1 METVNIMH
9 EALRKACM
17 ARPSDATWGKP
28 HDGTA
33 TDWVTRGH
41 LTLMLWWLNVQSSQ
55 CKELTSTATG
65 KREHRKAEL
74 PKPVGMGT
82 PCGKV
87 YSLACA

>member
-33 TDWVTRGH
+33 TDWVTCGH

-55 CKELTSTATG
+55 RKNPNSRSSAATG
-65 KREHRKAEL
+65 KREHRKDEL
-74 PKPVGMGT
+74 PKPVGNLVT
-82 PCGKV
+82 V
-87 YSLACA
+87 